1 MKFYSFIHSSKQ
13 LFSQYKLCYGDG
25 HDNNYLIIN
34 ITLVKMILLY
44 LETNMETFGQYSMN
58 FLNISNVESKT
69 INELTKIEFI
79 RLQVLLCVLDV
90 TQ

>member
-1 MKFYSFIHSSKQ
+1 
-13 LFSQYKLCYGDG
+13 
-25 HDNNYLIIN
+25 
-34 ITLVKMILLY
+34 
-44 LETNMETFGQYSMN
+44 METFGQYSMN
-58 FLNISNVESKT
+58 FLNIENVESKT